1 MARKSILTA
10 LFTLI
15 CGISILTSLS
25 AQPYDLAISPGEDT
39 VISGT
44 SIADHQIVARATGGG
59 SWSLIANGLTAALPP
74 ESEIDALSFLSPT
87 DVYFSLDCDALVG
100 GTIYADE
107 DIIYWNGS
115 VFALQWDGSANGLAA
130 ELDVDA
136 LEVLSASPYTML
148 FSLNSDAL
156 LTVSGVGNTAVA
168 DEDILNFTTGS
179 GFLQMVFDGSANGI
193 PAEADLDAMDR
204 VSPTEWQ
211 ISFDIPGVV
220 GALSFDDAD
229 LVSWNPTTFQFSPA
243 PSFVAAGQGVA
254 PEVDLGANESSNLFT
269 PAVLNDAYFSSDNLP
284 ADIPALYGIP
294 FSATLVNTGNTNWTQ
309 AGNYVLQILSDPC
322 GLASVISIPL
332 DPAAFVAPG
341 DSYVFSTLLD
351 VPAGPGACTLS
362 LRMSQTGG
370 AGQFGTN
377 LILNPNIVAP
387 VNNAVVVSNNIFSTM
402 APNQGL
408 YFTVTMRNTGNT
420 AWYPG
425 SNHSLAVIGSP
436 CMIPSSNRFSLNNN
450 TIVMPGQ
457 THAFLVHITAPG
469 SLGLCNVQF
478 QMIEELVQF
487 FGGVLS
493 KNVNIAN
500 PSNATEI
507 WEIFE

>member
-1 MARKSILTA
+1 MLRKTFLSALLTLLYASSA
-10 LFTLI
+10 LV
-15 CGISILTSLS
+15 SLQ
-25 AQPYDLAISPGEDT
+25 AQPYDLAISPGENT
-39 VISGT
+39 SISGT
-44 SIADHQIVARATGGG
+44 ATADHQIVARTTGGG
-59 SWSLIANGLTAALPP
+59 SWSLIATGLTAALPP

-87 DVYFSLDCDALVG
+87 DVYFSLDCDAMVG

-107 DIIYWNGS
+107 DIVYWNGS

-136 LEVLSASPYTML
+136 LEVLEASPFNML
-148 FSLNSDAL
+148 FSLNSDAI
-156 LTVSGVGNTAVA
+156 LTVSTVPNTAVA
-168 DEDILNFTTGS
+168 DEDILNFVTGS

-193 PAEADLDAMDR
+193 TAEADLDALDR
-204 VSPTEWQ
+204 VAPTEWQ
-211 ISFDIPGVV
+211 LSFDIPGVV

-243 PSFVAAGQGVA
+243 PSFIASGQGVA

-269 PAVLNDAYFSSDNLP
+269 PAALNDAYFSSNNLP

-309 AGNYVLQILSDPC
+309 AGNYVLEVLSDSC
-322 GLASVISIPL
+322 GLASVVTIPL

-341 DSYVFSTLLD
+341 DSYSFSTLLD
-351 VPAGPGACTLS
+351 VPAGPGSCTLS

-377 LILNPNIVAP
+377 LILNPNIVTA
-387 VNNAVVVSNNIFSTM
+387 VNNAVVVSNNIFSSM

-420 AWYPG
+420 AWFPG

-436 CMIPSSNRFSLNNN
+436 CMIPASNRFQISNNA
-450 TIVMPGQ
+450 TVMPGQ

-493 KNVNIAN
+493 KNVNVTN